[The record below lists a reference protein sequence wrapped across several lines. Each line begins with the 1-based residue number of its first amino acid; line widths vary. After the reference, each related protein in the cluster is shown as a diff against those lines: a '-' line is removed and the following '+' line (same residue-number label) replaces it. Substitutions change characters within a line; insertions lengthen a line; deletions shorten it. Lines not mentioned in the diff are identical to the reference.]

1 MIIIMIIMMLAQVKF
16 LSISHCD
23 HLERLDQSSIA
34 LLPLVE
40 TITLRLV
47 LAHPGHGDGGGGV
60 QEGGEGEGGLG
71 EGPTSE
77 LLTGPLAQGFGSK
90 SSQ

>member
-1 MIIIMIIMMLAQVKF
+1 MMMIIIITMLAQVKF

-23 HLERLDQSSIA
+23 QLERLDQSSIA

-47 LAHPGHGDGGGGV
+47 LAHPGHGEGGGGV
-60 QEGGEGEGGLG
+60 QEEGEEGLG
-71 EGPTSE
+71 EVEGPTSE

-90 SSQ
+90 NSQ